1 MDTPGS
7 SHPTR
12 VRSLTTLDIDACS
25 VDERTSG
32 TSWHLTL
39 RILVFALVAAMSP
52 FVLASALVVLTGERA
67 RLKGVALA
75 AGVIAGQA
83 LLILF
88 VVAVGLASTPDHKNH
103 STVVDVGTIAFGAA
117 LLLTA
122 LYLGRRRHE
131 PEPPHEP
138 SPRAEAVHSRLA
150 NVSPVTAFGTGTA
163 LGIGGP
169 RRITVTLVVCAAIA
183 AAGVGGAGAVGL
195 SVLYVAVATILV
207 WVPVVL
213 YIGLG
218 ERATEWLE
226 NGQRWIGEHK
236 QSITVY
242 GALVLGS
249 VLVVDGIVHLA
260 Q

>member
-1 MDTPGS
+1 
-7 SHPTR
+7 
-12 VRSLTTLDIDACS
+12 
-25 VDERTSG
+25 
-32 TSWHLTL
+32 
-39 RILVFALVAAMSP
+39 MSP

-67 RLKGVALA
+67 RIKGVALA

-83 LLILF
+83 LFILF
-88 VVAVGLASTPDHKNH
+88 VVAVGLASSPDGKNH
-103 STVVDVGTIAFGAA
+103 STVVDVVTIAFGGA

-122 LYLGRRRHE
+122 LYERRRRHE
-131 PEPPHEP
+131 PAPPHDP
-138 SPRAEAVHSRLA
+138 SPRAEALHSRLA
-150 NVSPVTAFGTGTA
+150 NVGPVTAFGTGTA

-195 SVLYVAVATILV
+195 SVLYVAIATILV

-213 YIGLG
+213 YIRLG
-218 ERATEWLE
+218 ERATELLE

-236 QSITVY
+236 QSLTVY
-242 GALVLGS
+242 GALVLGT